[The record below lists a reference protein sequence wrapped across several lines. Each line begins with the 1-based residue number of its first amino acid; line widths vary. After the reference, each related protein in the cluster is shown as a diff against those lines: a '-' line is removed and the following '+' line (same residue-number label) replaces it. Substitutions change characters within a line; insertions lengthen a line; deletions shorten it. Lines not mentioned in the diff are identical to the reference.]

1 MKKFF
6 KIKLVWM
13 LFTYIIVDILC
24 AGSGMGV
31 PIFCILLG
39 FLAGWVIIRIIL
51 LRSNDLNEILK
62 KSFKY
67 GIVTTLIT
75 FLLMVIIWGGAIIVF
90 FNHNYDFKTFGH
102 PLILYDPK
110 LSFIGWLALMIVI
123 SPLLQLLTTVFSFY
137 MSLIIIERKST
148 LPT

>member
-1 MKKFF
+1 
-6 KIKLVWM
+6 
-13 LFTYIIVDILC
+13 
-24 AGSGMGV
+24 MGV

-62 KSFKY
+62 ISIKY

-110 LSFIGWLALMIVI
+110 LSFYWMVSINDCYFPFIAITNDSFFILYVI
-123 SPLLQLLTTVFSFY
+123 DY
-137 MSLIIIERKST
+137 Y
-148 LPT
+148 